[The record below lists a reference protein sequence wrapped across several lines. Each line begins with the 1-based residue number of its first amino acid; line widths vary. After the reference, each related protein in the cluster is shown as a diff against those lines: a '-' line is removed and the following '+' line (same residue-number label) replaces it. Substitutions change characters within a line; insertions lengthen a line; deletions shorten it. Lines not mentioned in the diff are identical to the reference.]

1 MQGMSDPRPA
11 SAAPARFDRILV
23 LCTGRCGS
31 TTLARACAH
40 FDNWSVAHESRSH
53 LTGSARLDFPARHI
67 EIDNRLSWFLGRI
80 ARDIGDT
87 AGYVHLRRDPEDV
100 ARSFARR
107 AGQGILRAYRQDI
120 LTHTRWREP
129 KSSLIEQCRDHV
141 DTVTANIEAFMATR
155 QHRLTIR
162 LEEIETGF
170 DRLCG
175 WIDAEGDLDAA
186 RAELARRHNAS
197 TGDPAA

>member
-1 MQGMSDPRPA
+1 MTDPRPPFGA
-11 SAAPARFDRILV
+11 SERPDRILV

-31 TTLARACAH
+31 TTLAKACGH
-40 FDNWSVAHESRSH
+40 FGNWSVAHESRSH
-53 LTGSARLDFPARHI
+53 LTGAARLEFPPRHI

-80 ARDIGDT
+80 ERELGDS
-87 AGYVHLRRDPEDV
+87 AGYVHLLRDPEEV

-107 AGQGILRAYRQDI
+107 SGQGILRAYRQDI

-129 KSSLIEQCRDHV
+129 KSTLIEQCRDHV
-141 DTVTANIEAFMATR
+141 DTVTANIEAFLATR
-155 QHRLTIR
+155 RHKLTIR
-162 LEEIETGF
+162 LESIERDF
-170 DRLCG
+170 DRLCD
-175 WIDAEGDLDAA
+175 WIGAQGDLNAA